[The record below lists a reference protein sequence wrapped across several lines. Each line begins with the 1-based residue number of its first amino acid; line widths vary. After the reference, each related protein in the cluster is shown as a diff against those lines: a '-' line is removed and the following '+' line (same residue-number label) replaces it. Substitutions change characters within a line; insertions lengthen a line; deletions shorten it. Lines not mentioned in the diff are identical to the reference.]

1 MFFIMRAQSTSL
13 HSRKSKHSTKQ
24 KQKTVLS
31 LLALE
36 VSASLLFAGCT
47 PKTSSAVSSSLPPS
61 ETSSSVLDS
70 SFSLSSS
77 LPESQHNP
85 YSNPTYPIVNG
96 NKTATYMA
104 DPYVLRDDDG
114 YFYLYCT
121 QTYVYTTDNLSDGK
135 KFQRCPI
142 FRSTDCVNWKY
153 YGNVFDGYEP
163 TWGTSG
169 AGVWAPTVY
178 KIGDTYNFYYALST
192 GGDKNPGIGLA
203 TSPTPYGP
211 WTHQGKLFDSDG
223 IGVVNSIDPY
233 VFVDD
238 GHVYM
243 AFGSFGGYITLI
255 ELTADGKGLLN
266 GLDYQKENKVKLAGY
281 GINDVNNYE
290 ATIILKKNGYYYLF
304 LSTGTCCSGSS
315 STYHVVVSRSENVA
329 GPYTDSQGRDMFH
342 PNHGDSVVVPS
353 MSGVMGPGHCGLI
366 EDDLGEV
373 WMIYHGYDTKDTS
386 HSEDR
391 VLYLDK
397 LIFGDTG
404 YPHVDTYKASDHV
417 TKNGPYLNSLEANQ

>member
-1 MFFIMRAQSTSL
+1 M
-13 HSRKSKHSTKQ
+13 KQ
-24 KQKTVLS
+24 QIRRILS
-31 LLALE
+31 LLTLG
-36 VSASLLFAGCT
+36 VSASLIFSGCQK
-47 PKTSSAVSSSLPPS
+47 PSTSVSDTASSTTQSASVSVASASVS
-61 ETSSSVLDS
+61 TSV
-70 SFSLSSS
+70 
-77 LPESQHNP
+77 LPESSHNP
-85 YSNPTYPIVNG
+85 YSNPTYPLVNG
-96 NKTATYMA
+96 TKTETYMA
-104 DPYVLRDDDG
+104 DPYVLRGDDG

-121 QTYVYTTDNLSDGK
+121 QTYVYTTDTLSDGK
-135 KFQRCPI
+135 KFVRCPI
-142 FRSTDCVNWKY
+142 YRSPDCVNWHY

-178 KIGDTYNFYYALST
+178 KIGNTYNLYYALST

-203 TSPTPYGP
+203 TSSTPYGP
-211 WTHQGKLFDSDG
+211 WTHLGKLFTSDE
-223 IGVVNSIDPY
+223 IGVTNSIDPY

-266 GLDYQKENKVKLAGY
+266 GIDYQKEHKTSLAGY

-290 ATIILKKNGYYYLF
+290 ATIILKRDGYYYLF

-315 STYHVVVSRSENVA
+315 STYHVVVSRSTDVA

-353 MSGVMGPGHCGLI
+353 MSGVMGPGHCGLV

-373 WMIYHGYDTKDTS
+373 WMIYHGYDTKDS
-386 HSEDR
+386 AHSEDR

-397 LIFGDTG
+397 LIFNDTG

-417 TKNGPYLNSLEANQ
+417 TKNGPYLTALEGSK